1 MTKNIRGIS
10 ALAAAAGL
18 LLAAGAAHAQDSTTG
33 AIRGTVVDRANGEN
47 VVGATVVATSPAL
60 KGSQTVLTDD
70 SGSYYL
76 SSLPPGMY
84 EVAVYFVNTQFS
96 RKNVLVR
103 LGKISKVNI
112 TVDSAA
118 GEEKIVIEGRTT
130 IVDQD
135 STKTGTTITQDYTDN
150 IPTGR
155 TFGGVIE
162 SGAGNQGDLYGI
174 SVGGSTSVENTYI
187 VEGINTT
194 DPGFGLQT
202 TNLPNE
208 FIRETEVITGGYE
221 AEYGRST
228 GGVINVVTKAG
239 SNEFHGSVFAYWT
252 PGALTASAD
261 PIAVEG
267 DAIRFESN
275 LANAFDLGAE
285 VGGPIIKDKLWF
297 HVGLNPSFTRTDI
310 DRIIQRRVDA
320 NGDGIPDVDPD
331 TGFEIFEPLD
341 TAKRDE
347 SFDQY
352 YYTAKISGAVNQD
365 NQGSLSILGSPSSQ
379 EDFLIANGGQD
390 TARTVNNDRNI
401 LDVAL
406 KWTSKFNDS
415 ASQVDVVVGHHRD
428 SIDQEPI
435 NDVGAGRLIRY
446 ESGFD
451 LTTFA
456 GLDPQS
462 SAIMSGCS
470 TPIGEGDAAVPA
482 CPVQFY
488 SVGGVGFLE
497 DTLATR
503 SVASASFTQRVKAAG
518 QHRFKVGADVELQ
531 GYDSD
536 REFTGGGFFRNIG
549 DAFWRVRRFYAV
561 NQDSSDPMATACGS
575 DIDGD
580 GVGEAT
586 CEPVDRAVADTSTR
600 NIGLY
605 AQDSWAILPNLTFNA
620 GLRWEQQTLFTAD
633 QVQGQISPTTG
644 EPIPDEAF
652 TLSNMIAPRV
662 GVTYDWTQEG
672 RSKIFGHWGRFY
684 ESIPM
689 DINVRAYGG
698 EVLNINFIAP
708 CDTSAGDTGM
718 GSLTDPTCDETATL
732 GGFNFLLGGGEEL
745 ADPGLKAQF
754 LDEIVLGTE
763 YEVLPDFKVGAS
775 YVRRELGRVIEDV
788 STDGATTYVIAN
800 PGEVNEDAVADLL
813 ADAEAARAAGDEARA
828 NQLEFQAEQ
837 FANVGIFDEPIREY
851 NAVVLKADKR
861 FSKNFFLQA
870 SYTYSQLDGNFPGLF
885 SPETGQLDPNLTSMF
900 DLPELMANRFG
911 PLAADR
917 PHLIKIDG
925 YYSRAVE
932 NVGRFTIGGR
942 IRGTS
947 GLAVNT
953 LGGHAVYG
961 FDESYILPR
970 GSEVD
975 FVSANGQARTH
986 GRTPFTTRFDTHLA
1000 YKRILTEGIGLE
1012 AFVDIFNLFNQQPD
1026 VAVSETYTFDDVNPI
1041 VGGDSEDLKHLKALD
1056 DSSLSTATTAEIN
1069 PNFGNVVAKQAP
1081 LSMRFGLR
1089 LTF

>member
-1 MTKNIRGIS
+1 MIRNIRSIS
-10 ALAAAAGL
+10 ALAAVTGL
-18 LLAAGAAHAQDSTTG
+18 LLSAGVASAQDSTTG
-33 AIRGTVVDRANGEN
+33 AIRGVVKDRANGEA
-47 VVGATVVATSPAL
+47 VVGGTVVATSAAL
-60 KGSQTVLTDD
+60 KGSQTVLTDG
-70 SGSYYL
+70 SGAYYI

-84 EVAVYFVNTQFS
+84 EVAVYFVNKQFS

-103 LGKISKVNI
+103 LGKISKVNV

-118 GEEKIVIEGRTT
+118 AGEEIVIEGRTT

-155 TFGGVIE
+155 TFGGVLE

-174 SVGGSTSVENTYI
+174 SVGGSTSIENTYI

-239 SNEFHGSVFAYWT
+239 SNDFHGSVFAYWT
-252 PGALTASAD
+252 PGALTATA
-261 PIAVEG
+261 
-267 DAIRFESN
+267 DAIPREGEAVRFEDN
-275 LANAFDLGAE
+275 LANAFDIGAE
-285 VGGPIIKDKLWF
+285 LGGPIVKDKLWF
-297 HVGLNPSFTRTDI
+297 HVGVNPSFTSDDI
-310 DRIIQRRVDA
+310 DRVIQRRVDA
-320 NGDGIPDVDPD
+320 DNDGVPDVNPD
-331 TGFEIFEPLD
+331 TGFEEFEELSRSQ
-341 TAKRDE
+341 RDE
-347 SFDQY
+347 NFNQV
-352 YYTAKISGAVNQD
+352 YYTGKISGAVDQD
-365 NQGSLSILGSPSSQ
+365 HQGSLSVLGSPSAQ
-379 EDFLIANGGQD
+379 KDFLIATAGQD
-390 TARTVNNDRNI
+390 SARTLDVDRNI
-401 LDVAL
+401 FDVAL

-415 ASQVDVVVGHHRD
+415 ASQVDVVVGHHLD
-428 SIDQEPI
+428 TIDQAGLGEA
-435 NDVGAGRLIRY
+435 GEGRLIRY
-446 ESGFD
+446 ESGND
-451 LTTFA
+451 LVRFA
-456 GLDPQS
+456 GLDPDGVP
-462 SAIMSGCS
+462 AGCMG
-470 TPIGEGDAAVPA
+470 TIGEGAGAVPL

-497 DTLATR
+497 DTEASRT
-503 SVASASFTQRVKAAG
+503 VASASFTQRVKAAG

-531 GYDSD
+531 GYNSD
-536 REFTGGGFFRNIG
+536 REFTGGGFFRDLQG
-549 DAFWRVRRFYAV
+549 FWRVRRFFAV
-561 NQDSSDPMATACGS
+561 NQDSTDPMATACGS

-580 GVGEAT
+580 GVGEAL
-586 CEPVDRAVADTSTR
+586 CEPVDQAIADTSTR

-605 AQDSWAILPNLTFNA
+605 AQDSWAILPNLTVNL

-644 EPIPDEAF
+644 APIPDEAF
-652 TLSNMIAPRV
+652 SLSNMIAPRV

-672 RSKIFGHWGRFY
+672 RSKLFGHWGRFY

-698 EVLNINFIAP
+698 EVLNIKFIAP

-718 GSLTDPTCDETATL
+718 GSLSNPTCDESTE
-732 GGFNFLLGGGEEL
+732 FVNVLLGGGEEL

-754 LDEIVLGTE
+754 LDEIVLGAE
-763 YEVLPDFKVGAS
+763 YEVLPDFKVSAN

-788 STDGATTYVIAN
+788 STDGANTYVIAN
-800 PGEVNEDAVADLL
+800 PGTVNEGAVADLR
-813 ADAEAARAAGDEARA
+813 AEAEAERNAGNTARAD
-828 NQLEFQAEQ
+828 QLDFQADQ
-837 FANVGIFDEPIREY
+837 FANVGIFDEPVRRY
-851 NAVVLKADKR
+851 NAMVLKADKR
-861 FSKNFFLQA
+861 FSQNFFLQA

-917 PHLIKIDG
+917 PHLIKLDG
-925 YYSRAVE
+925 YYSVPVE

-953 LGGHAVYG
+953 LGAHSLYG
-961 FDESYILPR
+961 SGESYILPR
-970 GSEVD
+970 GSGVD
-975 FVSANGQARTH
+975 FVSASGEARTH
-986 GRTPFTTRFDTHLA
+986 QRTPFATRFDTHLA
-1000 YKRILTEGIGLE
+1000 YKRALTDGVGLE

-1026 VAVSETYTFDDVNPI
+1026 VARSEIYTFDPVNPI
-1041 VGGDSEDLKHLKALD
+1041 VGGDGEDLQHLKVLGGD
-1056 DSSLSTATTAEIN
+1056 GLSTASNPTIN
-1069 PNFGNVVAKQAP
+1069 PNFGNVTAKQAP
-1081 LSMRFGLR
+1081 LTMRLGVR